1 MSYSPD
7 DTLVLR
13 PRIASADE
21 MLRPT
26 RAEIDLAALRHNL
39 GEVTRTA
46 GGARVLAMVKADA
59 YGHGVV
65 PVARALESAGVFG
78 FGVALA
84 EEALELREAGIRG
97 SILVMN
103 GVHGGAH
110 AAIVE
115 AGLTP
120 VIYEEAEAR
129 AFSDV
134 ARGRPVG
141 IHLKVDTGMSRL
153 GVPFR
158 VLERFLDRID
168 GLALR
173 IDGVMT
179 HLASAD
185 EPTTQ
190 TEAQLAR
197 FDDALRAIRARG
209 HAPTVLHAA
218 NSAATF
224 RHPRARF
231 DMVRVGIALFGYAG
245 ADDVRADLRPTMRL
259 RSRVISL
266 RTLEP
271 GDAVGYGATFVA
283 QRPMRVAA
291 VPMGYGD
298 GYMRAL
304 SNRATVLV
312 RGVRCPIVGNVSM
325 DLVSVDVS
333 ALTDARIGDEV
344 VLLGAAGG
352 DVITPMELAALAGTI
367 PYEILTNVSRRVPR
381 VYLDGGG

>member
-1 MSYSPD
+1 MSFSPD

-13 PRIASADE
+13 ARVVSADE

-26 RAEIDLAALRHNL
+26 RAEIDLAAIRHNL
-39 GEVTRTA
+39 GVVTRA
-46 GGARVLAMVKADA
+46 VSGAKVLAMVKADA

-65 PVARALESAGVFG
+65 PVARALEAAGVYG

-84 EEALELREAGIRG
+84 EEAIELREAGIRA

-110 AAIVE
+110 ADIV
-115 AGLTP
+115 AANLTP
-120 VIYEEAEAR
+120 VVYEEAEAR
-129 AFSDV
+129 AFAEVS
-134 ARGRPVG
+134 AGTPVG

-158 VLERFLDRID
+158 ALDAFLDLV
-168 GLALR
+168 GSLPLR

-185 EPTTQ
+185 EDTPQ
-190 TEAQLAR
+190 TAAQLAR
-197 FDDALRAIRARG
+197 FDTALAMIRARG
-209 HAPTVLHAA
+209 HEPSIVHAA

-224 RHPRARF
+224 RHPGARF

-266 RTLEP
+266 RDLEP
-271 GDAVGYGATFVA
+271 GDSVGYGATFTA
-283 QRPMRVAA
+283 RARMRLAS
-291 VPMGYGD
+291 VPVGYGD
-298 GYMRAL
+298 GYLRAL
-304 SNRATVLV
+304 SNRAEVLV
-312 RGVRCPIVGNVSM
+312 EGVRCPVVGNVSM
-325 DLVSVDVS
+325 DLVAVDV
-333 ALTDARIGDEV
+333 TRVPNVTIGGDV
-344 VLLGAAGG
+344 VLLGASGD
-352 DVITPMELAALAGTI
+352 DVITPMELAAHAGTI
-367 PYEILTNVSRRVPR
+367 PYEVLTNVSRRVPR
-381 VYLDGGG
+381 LYVG